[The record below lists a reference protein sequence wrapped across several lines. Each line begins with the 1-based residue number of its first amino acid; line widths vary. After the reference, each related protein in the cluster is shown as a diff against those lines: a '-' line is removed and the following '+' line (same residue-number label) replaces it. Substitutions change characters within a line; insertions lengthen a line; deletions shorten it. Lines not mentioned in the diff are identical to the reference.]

1 MYIYTYMPCN
11 ICATPSRAHH
21 AALVQPLGWKRPN
34 LGQQFVATG
43 RVQCNTSYL
52 QQSDCDFIPPSPG

>member
-1 MYIYTYMPCN
+1 MYVQP
-11 ICATPSRAHH
+11 PRAHH

-43 RVQCNTSYL
+43 RVQCNTTQL
-52 QQSDCDFIPPSPG
+52 PPAV

>member
-1 MYIYTYMPCN
+1 MPCN

-52 QQSDCDFIPPSPG
+52 QQSDSVTVTSFPLAPARG